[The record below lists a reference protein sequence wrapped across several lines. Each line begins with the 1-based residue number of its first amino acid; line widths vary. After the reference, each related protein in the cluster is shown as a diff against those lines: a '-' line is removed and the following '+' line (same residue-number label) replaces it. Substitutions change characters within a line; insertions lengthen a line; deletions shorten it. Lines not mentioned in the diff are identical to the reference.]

1 MRHDI
6 HEDWI
11 EFFYKKRDSHEPYWD
26 YMARRMKE
34 EVNNETSD
42 RQQRSLPSRDT

>member
-11 EFFYKKRDSHEPYWD
+11 EFFHKDSIYESYHEYIL
-26 YMARRMKE
+26 RRLKE
-34 EVNNETSD
+34 DRENEASE
-42 RQQRSLPSRDT
+42 RQQRSLPSGDT